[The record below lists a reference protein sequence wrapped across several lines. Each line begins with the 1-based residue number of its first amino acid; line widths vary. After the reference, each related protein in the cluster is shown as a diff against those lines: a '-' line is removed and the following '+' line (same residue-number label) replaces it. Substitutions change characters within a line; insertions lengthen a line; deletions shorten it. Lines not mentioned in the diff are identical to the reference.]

1 MQLAKQKLHPK
12 TQVFSLYSF
21 PNRHT
26 FPQHVKCFPPCELS
40 SLIFIRLTEDQTY
53 AVYPTSYNV
62 SHTNYNCPCACT
74 VLCDGWSSLCAPS
87 LSDSPTLCPHSALAR
102 FLGGFS
108 ARGWS
113 SAVTRTAL
121 KYALRSLFVI
131 DDVSACVSGSEAV
144 DSAGAG
150 SVSVAVLSP
159 KRLAVRLADNF
170 ATTGGQKRTDS

>member
-1 MQLAKQKLHPK
+1 MVYFH
-12 TQVFSLYSF
+12 
-21 PNRHT
+21 
-26 FPQHVKCFPPCELS
+26 
-40 SLIFIRLTEDQTY
+40 QTY

-62 SHTNYNCPCACT
+62 SHKLQFCPCACT

-131 DDVSACVSGSEAV
+131 DDVSGSEAV
-144 DSAGAG
+144 GAAGAG
-150 SVSVAVLSP
+150 SVSVAVLSVSCASGTRNLWP
-159 KRLAVRLADNF
+159 PVPSARARARASERRL
-170 ATTGGQKRTDS
+170 